1 MSEFIRRIA
10 GKIGNDTMRVFKTE
24 HLEDW
29 VCRLAGEHEGAAL
42 MQKSR
47 LIFKIGRLQIL
58 FGVCFLQ
65 AQQENAQY
73 G

>member
-47 LIFKIGRLQIL
+47 PRQPSSMMPFP
-58 FGVCFLQ
+58 F
-65 AQQENAQY
+65 
-73 G
+73 